1 MPTIQEEDY
10 RTAILKR
17 FEEVKKT
24 DALSIGHYMSPA
36 QLRNFCLMQFDNEL
50 TRKDESIF
58 RAFFEASPDINLRRA
73 IEQFS
78 TGKLKSVISLLEGR
92 DFHSHTRLE
101 LAAVLVNFEPRPFSN
116 FLKNRKSSVAVESE
130 PKRVQRNAD
139 LPPSN
144 KGNTVI
150 EGIAIKQKSNII
162 QSNWKGVFLAS
173 AIIGIASISIFY
185 ITKKDC
191 MQWQNDHF
199 ELMDCSTPITT
210 TGFDSDIIAIDS
222 QKDLRQ
228 FELTS
233 KMPTKKKNQPCI
245 WYHKHQDTVTFF
257 NQSGMHPITGN
268 PLKPCTDYMRLKY
281 HIKCS
286 GNKYISE

>member
-1 MPTIQEEDY
+1 MPTIPEEDY

-24 DALSIGHYMSPA
+24 DALSIGNYMSPA

-50 TRKDESIF
+50 TKKDESIF
-58 RAFFEASPDINLRRA
+58 RAFFEASPGTNLRRA

-101 LAAVLVNFEPRPFSN
+101 LAAVLVNFEPRPFSH
-116 FLKNRKSSVAVESE
+116 FLKNRISSVEHE
-130 PKRVQRNAD
+130 PIGVQINAEYQ
-139 LPPSN
+139 PSDKEN
-144 KGNTVI
+144 TIFKGL
-150 EGIAIKQKSNII
+150 AIKQKRNIV
-162 QSNWKGVFLAS
+162 QWNWKGILLAS
-173 AIIGIASISIFY
+173 AVIGIAIISIFY

-199 ELMDCSTPITT
+199 ELMDCSTAITT
-210 TGFDSDIIAIDS
+210 TGFDTDIIAIDA

-228 FELTS
+228 FQLTS
-233 KMPTKKKNQPCI
+233 KMPTKKKNQPFI

-257 NQSGMHPITGN
+257 NQSGVHPITGN

-286 GNKYISE
+286 GNKYVSE